1 MNRGRDPEI
10 DLLARRESGPWKRR
24 YVFAATAIV
33 GGVLVG
39 PVLTVG
45 YAVREFGTVPRGTL
59 VRSPG
64 EATFT
69 VTAADEYTAW
79 LETRGFSTGGYR
91 EWDGV
96 RRRDV
101 KLILDTG
108 PETSVIKSQ
117 PTEPLGIGLIWIQRH
132 TLATY
137 QLSPGTYRIR
147 SESPAEA
154 LVVVGPSQRDS
165 VLKLVAMQ
173 ILTFGGIAVAFVGL
187 LALPII
193 GALHWRSRRAR
204 EAG

>member
-1 MNRGRDPEI
+1 MNGGRDAEI
-10 DLLARRESGPWKRR
+10 DLLARREPGPWKRR
-24 YVFAATAIV
+24 YVFAVAAIIV
-33 GGVLVG
+33 GVLIG

-45 YAVREFGTVPRGTL
+45 YAIREFGTVPRGTL

-69 VTAADEYTAW
+69 VTAGDEYTAW

-101 KLILDTG
+101 KLILDSG
-108 PETSVIKSQ
+108 PQTPVIPSL

-132 TLATY
+132 TIATY
-137 QLSPGTYRIR
+137 QLSPGTYRLR
-147 SESPAEA
+147 SDSPAET

-173 ILTFGGIAVAFVGL
+173 ILTFGGVGVAGIGL
-187 LALPII
+187 LSLPII
-193 GALHWRSRRAR
+193 GVLHWRRAR
-204 EAG
+204 RT